1 MAKLI
6 YMPLASLDGY
16 VADEAGKF
24 EWAAP
29 SEEVHGVVN
38 DLSRSVGTYLFGRR
52 MYEVLAAWETMETA
66 GQPDVIVDFAAIWH
80 DVDKVVFS
88 RTLETV
94 ASARTRIEREFDPDA
109 VRRWKAT
116 ADRDLSIGGP
126 ELAAVALRA
135 GLVDECHLFLNPV
148 VVGGGTAALP
158 DKWRAS
164 LELIDERRFAN
175 GVVQLHYQL
184 R

>member
-6 YMPLASLDGY
+6 YTAIASLDGY
-16 VADEAGKF
+16 VADEAGTF
-24 EWAAP
+24 GWAAP
-29 SEEVHGVVN
+29 SEEVHAAVN

-52 MYEVLAAWETMETA
+52 MYEVLVAWETMETA
-66 GQPDVIVDFAAIWH
+66 GEPDVIVDFAGIWH
-80 DVDKVVFS
+80 ATDKVVFS
-88 RTLETV
+88 RTLDKV
-94 ASARTRIEREFDPDA
+94 ASARTRIEHEFDPDA

-164 LELIDERRFAN
+164 LELIHERRFAN
-175 GVVQLHYQL
+175 GVVHLHYRL